1 MYDRWLPQS
10 TALGLHAF
18 RTVGINCRF
27 FITTAAAKT
36 GVPDPPPDVL
46 PTVWDLVPHPNC
58 EAMYTLLAYP
68 GFKHY
73 ISKLC
78 RLAFNPEY
86 GHTQTVVF
94 PPPYSG
100 AHSLRLFN
108 HHHALNAAIPLPPL
122 PSLRSLEFRMIFSVE
137 ESPFSSGYDF
147 LCSHFEHQPYSD
159 GNCHDVSLV
168 GAFAPPR
175 DPMAILDAA
184 LVAHSAAR
192 LFDSG
197 STLLAALG
205 DLLKQAFPEIH
216 ALDRIVVEEYRTN
229 REGVAI
235 APYMNGLPPAYSSH
249 TPSNPPQGP
258 PCRPSIVP
266 AAVFSASVPTNGT
279 IRALFSPSHA
289 VPPSRAHGDFA
300 SPGRIQL

>member
-18 RTVGINCRF
+18 PTVGINCRF

-58 EAMYTLLAYP
+58 EAMYTLLTYP

-73 ISKLC
+73 ISKLR

-86 GHTQTVVF
+86 GHTQTVVV
-94 PPPYSG
+94 P
-100 AHSLRLFN
+100 
-108 HHHALNAAIPLPPL
+108 AANT
-122 PSLRSLEFRMIFSVE
+122 LEHIHFA
-137 ESPFSSGYDF
+137 
-147 LCSHFEHQPYSD
+147 CSTPYSD

-235 APYMNGLPPAYSSH
+235 APYMNGVETAPVSLALHTIWLPPAYSSH